1 MFTDACQVDFADVV
15 WYGPGMATLYA
26 VCAVLGA
33 LAGVVGAVSLLYVA
47 LAVRAAG
54 RDARG
59 YLARISGSVAA
70 ARELVK
76 RAAAPERTSVE
87 ETDRTRWTRHLPR
100 EWQV

>member
-1 MFTDACQVDFADVV
+1 
-15 WYGPGMATLYA
+15 MATLYA

-33 LAGVVGAVSLLYVA
+33 LAGVVGATSLLYIA

-70 ARELVK
+70 ARELVR
-76 RAAAPERTSVE
+76 RATAEPTASSGETSSA
-87 ETDRTRWTRHLPR
+87 RWTAHLPR